1 MSAYFCKQNFWN
13 SIDPINN
20 SDEITGPDVRFSW
33 LLCNKNSS
41 KSRRYNTTGEIILTE
56 ITEAHMLVT
65 VTTIFVTRFDRT
77 KQTILENKE
86 FSNLNLDLQKFLD
99 VMGLV
104 HQNFQS
110 NIFTNL
116 TKRKNKQHPR

>member
-1 MSAYFCKQNFWN
+1 M
-13 SIDPINN
+13 
-20 SDEITGPDVRFSW
+20 
-33 LLCNKNSS
+33 
-41 KSRRYNTTGEIILTE
+41 TE

-110 NIFTNL
+110 NIFKNL

>member
-1 MSAYFCKQNFWN
+1 
-13 SIDPINN
+13 
-20 SDEITGPDVRFSW
+20 
-33 LLCNKNSS
+33 
-41 KSRRYNTTGEIILTE
+41 
-56 ITEAHMLVT
+56 MLVT

-110 NIFTNL
+110 NILKNL